1 MASEHQ
7 VKQYLAYW
15 FQLGKRV
22 MIKGGEDSLLPR
34 PVIQGARYSQE
45 FEDCWQRV
53 KSSDSGDCYL
63 EATNQTIAELLSPAW
78 EINPC
83 SRCSMPVPIRSIGVP
98 SLDCP
103 CIDVPDWP
111 NTEMP
116 LPRAPID
123 NQNMLLRIRDRL
135 RQSPHRTESR
145 S

>member
-22 MIKGGEDSLLPR
+22 MLNGGEESLMPR
-34 PVIQGARYSQE
+34 PVIQGNRYSQE

-53 KSSDSGDCYL
+53 KLPESGDCYL

-83 SRCSMPVPIRSIGVP
+83 SRCSMPVPIRSVGVA

-116 LPRAPID
+116 SPRAPID
-123 NQNMLLRIRDRL
+123 SQNRLLKIRDRL
-135 RQSPHRTESR
+135 RQSNQAQPG
-145 S
+145 